1 MENSKDKGFIQIPNW
16 YFKCGLTLLQV
27 NTLAEIASWQREDK
41 QFFQSMEGLA
51 CKYNIS
57 YSQMRRCFKD
67 LLELGLIKQ
76 DGKVKRMWKYTVD
89 SNRLNQFYIDN
100 KPKTEEEDSVHHEH
114 NSDRLCS
121 PRTQIVSTM
130 NNYNTNNTSLNKT
143 SVRGNETILDRS
155 SPTREE
161 LQIFAAQLNL
171 DK

>member
-1 MENSKDKGFIQIPNW
+1 
-16 YFKCGLTLLQV
+16 
-27 NTLAEIASWQREDK
+27 
-41 QFFQSMEGLA
+41 MEGLA